1 MPASPPILA
10 LGVIGALLVFFLAWR
25 RPVVALTVWLIFST
39 AFSEYILLP
48 NAPTLHVH
56 LSRVLLTAL
65 ALGLAA
71 GWVPRSTR
79 PTASVT
85 PAMLIVILTAWTI
98 VSAVW
103 TGTLFRI
110 DGTRNL
116 SVFLTGYFVPG
127 MILYFARYFPL
138 TLKISRSVCTLLCL
152 LLGYMVFTAFV
163 EHFHVN
169 ALLFPQYITDP
180 SLGVAL
186 HTERARG
193 AIVNAA
199 ENGGMIAILLLLGL
213 HTVLY
218 TTNGAMRWASAF
230 GLLGV
235 GVAALLFTETR
246 GPWLAFLGGLAVMM
260 FHKRCRGLVF
270 ALGGIGVLG
279 MAAFLIVSAASV
291 GNLVKED
298 PLPQRSDNTADTAE
312 FRMDLYRES
321 VRPFQEHPIVGWGL
335 GTFTDTE
342 YLFDA
347 YGGSL
352 TITTAVLHDT
362 VVAITLESGL
372 IGGVLYLAFLIT
384 LIATLIRLRSA
395 SINSEKRDF
404 YTLCMAAVAAYV
416 INGLFVDCRY
426 FMQQNALVFFL
437 GGLGLALA
445 PGDRPQIAQHVT
457 VPPPQEVESLT
468 T

>member
-1 MPASPPILA
+1 MPASSGILA
-10 LGVIGALLVFFLAWR
+10 IGVIAALLIFFLAWR
-25 RPVVALTVWLIFST
+25 RPTVALTVWLIFST
-39 AFSEYILLP
+39 VLSEYILLP
-48 NAPTLHVH
+48 DAPTLHVH
-56 LSRVLLTAL
+56 LSRVLLSAL
-65 ALGLAA
+65 LLGLAA
-71 GWVPRSTR
+71 GWIPRITR
-79 PTASVT
+79 PEASVT
-85 PAMLIVILTAWTI
+85 PVVLIVMLTAWTI
-98 VSAVW
+98 VSAFW
-103 TGTLFRI
+103 TGTIYRV

-116 SVFLTGYFVPG
+116 SVFLTGFFVPG

-138 TLKISRSVCTLLCL
+138 TLKVSRSVCTLLCL

-163 EHFHVN
+163 EHFHIN
-169 ALLFPQYITDP
+169 ALLFPQYINDP

-199 ENGGMIAILLLLGL
+199 ENGGMIAILLLVGL

-218 TTNGAMRWASAF
+218 ASNGAMRWASVF
-230 GLLGV
+230 GLLAAG
-235 GVAALLFTETR
+235 GAALFFTETR

-270 ALGGIGVLG
+270 GLGGVGVIA
-279 MAAFLIVSAASV
+279 MAAFLVVSAASV

-298 PLPQRSDNTADTAE
+298 PLPQRSDNTSDTAE

-321 VRPFQEHPIVGWGL
+321 VRPFQEHPLVGWGL

-362 VVAITLESGL
+362 VVAITLESGI
-372 IGGVLYLAFLIT
+372 IGGVLYLSFLGT
-384 LIATLIRLRSA
+384 LVATLIKLRRA
-395 SINSEKRDF
+395 SLDFETRDF
-404 YTLCMAAVAAYV
+404 YTLGLASLAVFV
-416 INGLFVDCRY
+416 INGLFVDIRY
-426 FMQQNALVFFL
+426 FMQQNALIFL
-437 GGLGLALA
+437 IAGLGLAL
-445 PGDRPQIAQHVT
+445 
-457 VPPPQEVESLT
+457 PPRNRLQVAEPT
-468 T
+468 PP